1 MKVLL
6 LAVLCTISF
15 SASAQWWSFS
25 KHKRY
30 PTLAKVNAAPLRVAD
45 AKLNF
50 VQVKKLAIGQTDYC
64 LALNEHVVMK
74 TAQHQMRFRQ
84 YEDASYSF
92 NELAKIYVQL
102 NKLSEAKWFFLQ
114 SNNLSRQQNN
124 DRLTIAN
131 LIELATVK
139 STIGDFALAQQ
150 DLDEARDLAQAHNW
164 QDDVQSVKKRV
175 TVLQQSKLAALKPEN
190 GLANSRTNTL

>member
-1 MKVLL
+1 MKVFL
-6 LAVLCTISF
+6 LALLCTISF
-15 SASAQWWSFS
+15 SASAQWWSFK

-30 PTLAKVNAAPLRVAD
+30 PMLAEVKYAPFRMPA
-45 AKLNF
+45 AKLMNTN
-50 VQVKKLAIGQTDYC
+50 VKRVTLGMTTYG
-64 LALNEHVVMK
+64 LTLSERSVMK

-92 NELAKIYVQL
+92 NELAKIYVQQG
-102 NKLSEAKWFFLQ
+102 KLSEAKWFYLQ

-131 LIELATVK
+131 LIELANVK

-150 DLDEARDLAQAHNW
+150 DLDEARDMATAHNW
-164 QDDVQSVKKRV
+164 QDDVLSVKKHMDG
-175 TVLQQSKLAALKPEN
+175 LQRSKLAYVKPEA
-190 GLANSRTNTL
+190 GLAGTTTL

>member
-1 MKVLL
+1 MKVFL
-6 LAVLCTISF
+6 LAVLCSVSF
-15 SASAQWWSFS
+15 TASAQWWPFA

-30 PTLAKVNAAPLRVAD
+30 PQLTNANAASFNVNAA
-45 AKLNF
+45 KLNH
-50 VQVKKLAIGQTDYC
+50 VQVKKVTIGITDYC

-92 NELAKIYVQL
+92 NELAKIYVRL

-114 SNNLSRQQNN
+114 SNNLSRQQSN

-150 DLDEARDLAQAHNW
+150 DLDEARDLAIAHNW
-164 QDDVQSVKKRV
+164 QDDVLSVKKRV
-175 TVLQQSKLAALKPEN
+175 DILQQSKLAYVKPEKS
-190 GLANSRTNTL
+190 LANISTNTL

>member
-6 LAVLCTISF
+6 LALMCTISF
-15 SASAQWWSFS
+15 SASAQWWSFK
-25 KHKRY
+25 KHSRY
-30 PTLAKVNAAPLRVAD
+30 SQLANVKSAPFRLPAARLAYNKITRVT
-45 AKLNF
+45 
-50 VQVKKLAIGQTDYC
+50 IGQTDYS
-64 LALNEHVVMK
+64 LALSEHLVMK
-74 TAQHQMRFRQ
+74 TAQHQMRFRE

-92 NELAKIYVQL
+92 NQLAKIYVQL

-131 LIELATVK
+131 LMELATVK

-150 DLDEARDLAQAHNW
+150 DLDEARDLATAHNW
-164 QDDVQSVKKRV
+164 QDDVLSVKKRV
-175 TVLQQSKLAALKPEN
+175 DILQRSKLAYVKPEN
-190 GLANSRTNTL
+190 SIANAGTNTL